1 MAVQS
6 RRVKGMLFLSPEPV
20 SQVDTVV
27 LLSGARLHQLCNAE
41 EAVKPR
47 IKAQNPL
54 DAMLFHD
61 REMNRVTGRQ
71 PPIFQ
76 NDLPGALDRRAIDWQ
91 NLRSEE
97 RRVGKESRSRWP

>member
-1 MAVQS
+1 MLRLERRRNHRPTMSVMAREPTMAVQS

-61 REMNRVTGRQ
+61 REMKRVTGRQ
-71 PPIFQ
+71 PPIF
-76 NDLPGALDRRAIDWQ
+76 
-91 NLRSEE
+91 RSVVE
-97 RRVGKESRSRWP
+97 VLV